1 MKYIILGTA
10 GHIDHGKTT
19 LIKALTGR
27 DTDQLEEEKRR
38 GISINLGFTYFDLPD
53 GNRVGI
59 IDAPGHERFVK
70 NMMSGAV
77 GIDIV
82 LMVVSADDGVMP
94 QTLEHAE
101 ILTYMG
107 VKSSIIVITKAD
119 TVDEEMLDLVE
130 ADIRHRLKDTILNGA
145 PIVKVDSISK
155 RGLDELI
162 KLIQEKYAEVESKDQ
177 EIDLSTRLNVDRS
190 FSLKGL
196 GTVVT
201 GTLLEGEI
209 TVDQTYELY
218 PSKKEVKIRS
228 IQVHGEDVKKAYR
241 GQRTALNISNL
252 SKEEISRGDTI
263 ASKNSLV
270 ESTIIDCKLKLSNY
284 TDLVLEH
291 WSRVRV
297 FLGTREVLARIVPL
311 NEKYIKKG
319 DEAFVQLRL
328 EEPVYCKIGDSFVLR
343 SYSPVATI
351 GGGKVLETISNK
363 YNIRDTDHLKD
374 LLEKER
380 FGLKEMVYDYID
392 RGEFGTSFADLYSY
406 TGHLEADIEKNLE
419 KLSKEEK
426 IYKINDLYF
435 SRRFLE
441 TLREKITSALKAYH
455 KENPLVAGM
464 KKEELREKVG
474 KKINPKDFNALL
486 ESSVLKEKIKTQEVY
501 VSLKDFEVKMSDDH
515 MKISEEILEK
525 LKAAEPGLLKD
536 SDFASTKEEKKT
548 LSFLLKND
556 VIKVDSFVLRRDYYQ
571 KIKEK
576 LVGYLEENKEITV
589 ADFRDLNG
597 FSRKMALALLEH
609 FDDEKITKRL
619 DDKRTL
625 Y

>member
-130 ADIRHRLKDTILNGA
+130 ADIRHRLKDTILNDA
-145 PIVKVDSISK
+145 PIVKVDSLSK

-270 ESTIIDCKLKLSNY
+270 ESTIIDCKLKLSNH

-328 EEPVYCKIGDSFVLR
+328 EEPVYCKIGDPFVLR

-351 GGGKVLETISNK
+351 GGGRVLETISDK
-363 YNIRDTDHLKD
+363 YNIKDTDHLKD
-374 LLEKER
+374 LLEKEK
-380 FGLKEMVYDYID
+380 FGLEEMVYDYID

-419 KLSKEEK
+419 KLSQEEK

-441 TLREKITSALKAYH
+441 TLREKITSALKVYH

-474 KKINPKDFNALL
+474 KKINPKDFNSLL
-486 ESSVLKEKIKTQEVY
+486 DSSVLKEKIKTQEVY
-501 VSLKDFEVKMSDDH
+501 VSLRDFEVKMSDDH

-525 LKAAEPGLLKD
+525 LKKAEPGLLKG

-548 LSFLLKND
+548 LSFLLKNE

-609 FDDEKITKRL
+609 FDDEKITKRS